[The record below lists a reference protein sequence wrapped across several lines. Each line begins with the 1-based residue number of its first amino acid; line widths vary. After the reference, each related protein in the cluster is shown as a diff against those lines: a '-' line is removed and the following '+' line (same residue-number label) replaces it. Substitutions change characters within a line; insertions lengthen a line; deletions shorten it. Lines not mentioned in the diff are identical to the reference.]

1 MDRSLSPRLL
11 PALLAVVAGS
21 TDAIGFLGLGGLF
34 TAHITGN
41 LVVLAASAVTH
52 GDAPLAV
59 VLSVPVFM
67 IVVVLTRLLAATLES
82 FDLPTLQ
89 PLLVLQS
96 LLLVGFLALRV
107 AVGPH
112 IEPKAVNAV
121 LAGMLG
127 VAAMAV
133 QNALV
138 LISLKGISS
147 TAVMTTNVTRFALDV
162 ADVAIASDPRR
173 RQEARTAAGH
183 TWPQIVGFLLG
194 CGIGAAS
201 EAAFGSWS
209 AASPVTLAIVAAA
222 IAFDR
227 TPSASIPD
235 KQPSTGRVASSS

>member
-1 MDRSLSPRLL
+1 MDRSLATKLL
-11 PALLAVVAGS
+11 PMLLAVVAGS
-21 TDAIGFLGLGGLF
+21 TDSIGFLGLGGLF

-41 LVVLAASAVTH
+41 LVVLAAYAVTH
-52 GDAPLAV
+52 GDAPIAV
-59 VLSVPVFM
+59 VLSVPLFM
-67 IVVVLTRLLAATLES
+67 VVVVLTRLLAAALEA
-82 FDLPTLQ
+82 FDFPPLQ
-89 PLLVLQS
+89 PILVLQS
-96 LLLVGFLALRV
+96 LLLIGFLAFRV
-107 AVGPH
+107 AAGPQ
-112 IEPKAVNAV
+112 IEPKAANAV

-138 LISLKGISS
+138 QISLKGIPS

-162 ADVAIASDPRR
+162 ADVVIASDPRH
-173 RQEARTAAGH
+173 RQEARAAAGH
-183 TWPQIVGFLLG
+183 TWPQIVGFLIG

-209 AASPVTLAIVAAA
+209 AVSPVTLAIVAAA